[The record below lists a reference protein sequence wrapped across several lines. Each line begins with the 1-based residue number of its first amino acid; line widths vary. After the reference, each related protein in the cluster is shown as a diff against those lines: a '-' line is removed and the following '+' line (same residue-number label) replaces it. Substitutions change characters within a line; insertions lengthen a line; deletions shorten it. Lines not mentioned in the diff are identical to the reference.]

1 MKERMRS
8 LHENRIFA
16 LIVWLIAIFAAIV
29 LMQNTSSLVQQKG
42 QPQLANDSQP
52 VIAQGLQR
60 NWGRDVGNT
69 YTVTAVFNK
78 DKGTIGSTEQ
88 ANIDNTISKLS
99 SHQKFYGIKAIQ
111 TLETNPTAKS
121 QYLSAD
127 NSTEIVQLAIDRN
140 QGEIRVIANQLQGQL
155 KTTGLNTYVTSPEI
169 VNDVANQKVS
179 DTTTVATVIL
189 FILALII
196 MGILFKSLVAPI
208 ITTLALLMAYAVSLS
223 IVNNLAVHLN
233 FAYSE
238 YTPLMVL
245 LTTLLL
251 GLMGHFVL
259 LRQFRQQLEDGK
271 AADAA
276 TKDSIRYVRYFL
288 LVVGITLV
296 LIFAGFALFNFSTLR
311 AVANLVVPT
320 IVTILAT
327 LTVSPIFMNLLGD
340 RFFWPAVAS
349 DPTQHGFW
357 NRLTRFGLWQPAVA
371 IIAVL
376 YFVGP
381 FAYTYRDNLN
391 FNASNTLASSQ
402 QSLTGMHVLNAHFSQ
417 GKATPITVYVK
428 ADDRLDN
435 EKALLQLDNL
445 TTKLQSMPGVSSV
458 TSLTQPNGQP
468 ISEYYVN
475 SQLNDF
481 NMALKGA
488 TDQLDDLAD
497 SLKHD
502 QSNLDKVKLDSDADK
517 IDALA
522 TRSSK
527 LVSDTTTVH
536 SQVDEIAG
544 RANVGQRS
552 SASRLVRRYQRLLRL
567 INTQLQTV
575 SSNMRSLSSELSTNQ
590 SDASSVSSNVSSY
603 ATQVKD
609 VQKDLKKTTK
619 SLQGLVKSYN
629 DIYSYLSA
637 LQASDAA
644 KIYYLTPEQ
653 LTSSQFQ
660 QSLIA
665 NTSENYKTTT
675 LQVTLKNSATAKN
688 MDSTVKHLQ
697 DEVNTQ
703 LQGTSLK
710 NAQVAFAG
718 QPVVQSTV
726 QNSVMSYFGW
736 IVALIIGVFFVM
748 LAIVGRSVLQP
759 IYWLFTYG
767 LATLAAT
774 QLAQLT
780 VSFLTGNPSFNWQVP
795 LITLVPVLVL
805 GISQL
810 MQVAINYRYNDL
822 PFIDWLLPSLTEMGQ
837 TLRHRLFGVLAISLG
852 LLFTGYAPIV
862 TAGWIMIYTVLIFN
876 VILPIL
882 IAAFGKLT
890 VTLPLS
896 KPKYKHHV

>member
-1 MKERMRS
+1 MKERIRS

-16 LIVWLIAIFAAIV
+16 LIIWLIAIFAAIV
-29 LMQNTSSLVQQKG
+29 LMQNTTSLIQQKG

-52 VIAQGLQR
+52 VVAQSIQR
-60 NWGRDVGNT
+60 DWGRDVGNT
-69 YTVTAVFNK
+69 YNVTAVFNK
-78 DKGTIGSTEQ
+78 ASGQIGSTEQ
-88 ANIDNTISKLS
+88 AAIDSTISKLQ

-111 TLETNPTAKS
+111 TLATNPTA
-121 QYLSAD
+121 QDQFLSAD
-127 NSTEIVQLAIDRN
+127 KSTEIVQLSIDRN

-155 KTTGLNTYVTSPEI
+155 STTGLDSYVTSPEI
-169 VNDVANQKVS
+169 VNDVANQKISQV
-179 DTTTVATVIL
+179 TTVATVIL

-208 ITTLALLMAYAVSLS
+208 ISTLAILMAYVVSLS

-238 YTPLMVL
+238 YTPLMVM
-245 LTTLLL
+245 LTTILL
-251 GLMGHFVL
+251 GLMSHFVL

-271 AADAA
+271 PANAA

-288 LVVGITLV
+288 LVTGITLG
-296 LIFAGFALFNFSTLR
+296 LTFAGFALFKFSTLR
-311 AVANLVVPT
+311 AVATLVVPV
-320 IVTILAT
+320 ILTILAT
-327 LTVSPIFMNLLGD
+327 LTVSPIFMNLLGE

-349 DPTQHGFW
+349 EPHQHGFW
-357 NRLTRFGLWQPAVA
+357 NRMTRFGLWQPIVA

-381 FAYTYRDNLN
+381 FAYSYRNNLN
-391 FNASNTLASSQ
+391 FNASNTLESSQ
-402 QSLTGMHVLNAHFSQ
+402 QSLTGMRVLNAHFTQ
-417 GKATPITVYVK
+417 GKATPVTIYVK
-428 ADDRLDN
+428 SSDRLDN

-445 TTKLQSMPGVSSV
+445 TTKLQSMPGVSGV

-468 ISEYYVN
+468 IAENYVN

-481 NMALKGA
+481 TTELKGA
-488 TDQLDDLAD
+488 TDQLDDLTD
-497 SLKHD
+497 SLKD
-502 QSNLDKVKLDSDADK
+502 DRTNLNQVKLSSDADK
-517 IDALA
+517 IDSLA
-522 TRSSK
+522 SRSSR

-544 RANVGQRS
+544 RANVSQRR
-552 SASRLVRRYQRLLRL
+552 SASKLVRRYQRLLNL

-575 SSNMRSLSSELSTNQ
+575 SSNMRALSDELSQNQ
-590 SDASSVSSNVSSY
+590 TDASDVSSNVSSY
-603 ATQVKD
+603 TTQIKD
-609 VQKDLKKTTK
+609 VQNDLKKTTK
-619 SLQGLVKSYN
+619 SLSGLVKSYN
-629 DIYSYLSA
+629 DIYNYLSA

-660 QSLIA
+660 QSLMT

-675 LQVTLKNSATAKN
+675 LQVTLKDAANAKN
-688 MDSTVKHLQ
+688 TAATVQRLQ
-697 DEVNTQ
+697 DEVSTQ

-710 NAQVAFAG
+710 NADVAYAG

-726 QNSVMSYFGW
+726 QSALLSQIGW
-736 IVALIIGVFFVM
+736 IVLLIVGVFFIV
-748 LAIVGRSVLQP
+748 LAIVSRSVLQAF
-759 IYWLFTYG
+759 YWLLTFG
-767 LATLAAT
+767 LAAAAAT
-774 QLAQLT
+774 QLAQMMT
-780 VSFLTGNPSFNWQVP
+780 AFLSGETTFNWQVP
-795 LITLVPVLVL
+795 LIAMVPILIL
-805 GISQL
+805 GVTQL

-837 TLRHRLFGVLAISLG
+837 TLRHRLFAVVAFSLG

-862 TAGWIMIYTVLIFN
+862 TVGWIMIFTVLIFN

-890 VTLPLS
+890 VTLPQH
-896 KPKYKHHV
+896 KPKSKHRA